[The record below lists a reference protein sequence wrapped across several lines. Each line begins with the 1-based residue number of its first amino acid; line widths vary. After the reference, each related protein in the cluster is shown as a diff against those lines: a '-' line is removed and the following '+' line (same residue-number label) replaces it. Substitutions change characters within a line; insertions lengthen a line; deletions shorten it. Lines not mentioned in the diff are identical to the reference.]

1 MHSSFGG
8 HRNLNINAG
17 FLDLGEVFL
26 KNKRLDWV
34 DVGVW
39 CEAML
44 LVSV

>member
-1 MHSSFGG
+1 VHGNFGG
-8 HRNLNINAG
+8 NKNLKMDAG

-26 KNKRLDWV
+26 KEERLEGA

-44 LVSV
+44 LVSA